1 MAAPAGAAHRLGSAG
16 HCLVPALPP
25 AIRDKT
31 MKKTLTALCLS
42 AALLTGVTLPAV
54 ADINLV
60 PQDLSTAP
68 AVSPETLQRLN
79 WQPADTSR
87 AVTTQLRDSG
97 TGDALPGIRGP
108 VAAYSLPA
116 SQGELTVTLSSEVAD
131 NRVFAPNVLV
141 LDENLRPAAWFPSQ
155 FFAYQQPGVMSA
167 DRLEGVMKLTPVP
180 GQQKIYLLVFTT
192 DRDLTQTT
200 TLVDPAKAY
209 AKGTGHAVPD
219 IPDPVATHSQ
229 SGRLKLK
236 VSTSSASSILVG
248 PLFGSSASAP
258 VVIGNTQ
265 APAPA
270 AVRPASAVKPVPLE
284 NDTESYFNQNIR
296 QAVSQGNIDKA
307 LKLLNEAE
315 RLGSTSARQTF
326 ISSVK
331 GKG

>member
-1 MAAPAGAAHRLGSAG
+1 
-16 HCLVPALPP
+16 
-25 AIRDKT
+25 

-42 AALLTGVTLPAV
+42 AALLTSATLPAV
-54 ADINLV
+54 AAINLV

-68 AVSPETLQRLN
+68 AVSPDSLQRLN

-87 AVTTQLRDSG
+87 AVTTLLSESDSG
-97 TGDALPGIRGP
+97 KALPGIRGP

-116 SQGELTVTLSSEVAD
+116 NQGELTVTLSSEVAD

-155 FFAYQQPGVMSA
+155 FFTYQQPGVMSA

-192 DRDLTQTT
+192 DNDLTQTT

-229 SGRLKLK
+229 TGRLKLN

-248 PLFGSSASAP
+248 SLFGSSAPAP
-258 VVIGNTQ
+258 VMVGNTQ
-265 APAPA
+265 PPAPA
-270 AVRPASAVKPVPLE
+270 AVRPASVVKPVPLE